1 MQRNE
6 ARKLEDIRRH
16 DRDAVLCRFFTE
28 IRKKGRSRIRN
39 RPFGCHA
46 VLVGPLFKKNVAETT
61 VFCEIVN
68 LQIH

>member
-1 MQRNE
+1 MQHNE

-16 DRDAVLCRFFTE
+16 DLDAVIYRFFSE
-28 IRKKGRSRIRN
+28 IRKKAITNTKQNVWLSCSASWTLI
-39 RPFGCHA
+39 
-46 VLVGPLFKKNVAETT
+46 LKNVAETT